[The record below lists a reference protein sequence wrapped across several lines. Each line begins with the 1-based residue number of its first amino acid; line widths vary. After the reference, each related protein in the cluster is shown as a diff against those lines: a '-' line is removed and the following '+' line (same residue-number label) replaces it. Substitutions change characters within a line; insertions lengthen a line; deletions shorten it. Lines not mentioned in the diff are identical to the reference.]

1 MKRYIALVTSL
12 LLFALIIFSF
22 SSCATVEIGQG
33 EIVAVFKYGDADI
46 TQTLSDEDSK
56 TVKDIFKGKNL
67 LKVKSHTVHYG
78 HIVSPRIGI
87 LSCQAVF
94 LQPSLDRSLPA
105 EKRRSL
111 RYWRIVFL
119 PGGFIHSFQK
129 GSRAVYGVAVLPLGA
144 SV

>member
-67 LKVKSHTVHYG
+67 FSD
-78 HIVSPRIGI
+78 SP
-87 LSCQAVF
+87 SCGFSKNVA
-94 LQPSLDRSLPA
+94 LIIDGNTYCIACDTCGTIYYA
-105 EKRRSL
+105 EKDKYFNLSDKENETVRNL
-111 RYWRIVFL
+111 LNEY
-119 PGGFIHSFQK
+119 GFTFPC
-129 GSRAVYGVAVLPLGA
+129 V
-144 SV
+144 